1 MALVALENLQL
12 NGRAAKLRHANQHQ
26 LQRERYREG
35 RMKGER
41 EDKE

>member
-26 LQRERYREG
+26 LHQRKIYR
-35 RMKGER
+35 
-41 EDKE
+41 